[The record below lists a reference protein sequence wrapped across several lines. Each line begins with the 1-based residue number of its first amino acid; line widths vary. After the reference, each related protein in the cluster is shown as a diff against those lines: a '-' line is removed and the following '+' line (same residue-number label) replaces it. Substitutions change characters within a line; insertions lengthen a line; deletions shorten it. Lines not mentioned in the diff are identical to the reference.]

1 MRSTKPRERLFFKRF
16 IALIAVVASVLAG
29 PSARAQ
35 DSLGLNTHVPAR
47 DLLDLCVDL
56 GVGWIRVDANWLD
69 MNPSSGTFAWTDMDR
84 VVDDARARGLR
95 VYMTLAYTPAWVPK
109 VARARTDTY
118 SGNDEP
124 ATSAEWTA
132 FVSAAVTRYRA
143 RGVTHYGIWN
153 EANLGGFWEEAAGI
167 DAYID
172 KILVPGAATVRR
184 VCSDCRVLGPDLAH
198 VGAYDVALDRVL
210 TRAASSIDI
219 LAHHIYSGWPE
230 TGTAIWDGDNFL
242 QALEHRRFSFTRA
255 ALKEVLDARGFTREV
270 WITETGLRARVGD
283 AADETRQAT
292 YVRRVMEEQL
302 ARAWWTNTF
311 FYEITDCGA
320 DQPTCDIDG
329 FGITRGLRS
338 IASGPRAWPADYRR
352 KPAYDA
358 IRAFITAHPEIV
370 ARVAPAACG
379 NGRDDDGD
387 GRIDA
392 ADRGCRDGT
401 DTDESDDPPRR
412 AIEAAS
418 TAGVTVDGDLSEWS
432 DARWVTLGAGDWLG
446 VVPYGGASDVGARV
460 AARWRPDTLYL
471 AVDVTDDRHV
481 NDRSDDTLWIGD
493 SLQLAFDVARNYGD
507 RYDATDDHELN
518 FALARGAPRA
528 FRFVGPAG
536 AATPGPV
543 MIRRDATSTRY
554 EIALPVT
561 ALAPATL
568 REGAVF
574 GVSLLVNDNDGA
586 STSDGSGREGWIEL
600 TPGIGVRKEP
610 YYFGE
615 LRLTGSAVALD
626 AGAPVDAA
634 LPRDVVAVDVVAR
647 DAQVDARSSADVVAD
662 ASPDAARRLDAAAA
676 DAVADA
682 SPDVSD
688 AGGALYEEPP
698 ADCACDAP
706 GARGGRGAARA
717 LVALGAICAL
727 AGSWRRAQR
736 RARHPRG

>member
-1 MRSTKPRERLFFKRF
+1 MRTSKPRKRLFSRYFVAAF
-16 IALIAVVASVLAG
+16 ALVASLVAG

-69 MNPSSGTFAWTDMDR
+69 MNPSSGVFAWADMDR

-109 VARARTDTY
+109 VARARTDAYT
-118 SGNDEP
+118 GNDEP

-153 EANLGGFWEEAAGI
+153 EPNLGGFWEEAAGV

-198 VGAYDVALDRVL
+198 VGPYDVALNRVL
-210 TRAASSIDI
+210 ERAAGSIDI
-219 LAHHIYSGWPE
+219 LAHHIYAGWPE

-242 QALEHRRFSFTRA
+242 QALERRRFSFTRA

-283 AADETRQAT
+283 AADEARQAT

-302 ARAWWTNTF
+302 ARAWWSNTF
-311 FYEITDCGA
+311 FYEVTDCGA

-329 FGITRGLRS
+329 FGITRPLRS
-338 IASGPRAWPADYRR
+338 IAAGSRAWPADYRR

-358 IRAFITAHPEIV
+358 IRAFIAAHPEIV

-412 AIEAAS
+412 AVEAAA

-446 VVPYGGASDVGARV
+446 VVAYGGASDIGARV
-460 AARWRPDTLYL
+460 AARWSPDTLYL
-471 AVDVTDDRHV
+471 AAEVTDDRHV

-493 SLQLAFDVARNYGD
+493 SIQLALDVARNYGD
-507 RYDATDDHELN
+507 RYDSTDDHELN
-518 FALARGAPRA
+518 FALARGAPRT

-536 AATPGPV
+536 AAAPGPV
-543 MIRRDATSTRY
+543 MIRRDATATRY

-561 ALAPATL
+561 SLAPATL

-574 GVSLLVNDNDGA
+574 GVSFLVNDNDGA
-586 STSDGSGREGWIEL
+586 STSDGSGREGWIEF
-600 TPGIGVRKEP
+600 TPGVGVRKEP

-615 LRLTGSAVALD
+615 LRLTGAAVSID
-626 AGAPVDAA
+626 AGAPADAA
-634 LPRDVVAVDVVAR
+634 PPRDVAATDVQVR
-647 DAQVDARSSADVVAD
+647 DAPTDVRSALDASADVSSDVSADVV
-662 ASPDAARRLDAAAA
+662 RRLDASPSDASA

-682 SPDVSD
+682 RD
-688 AGGALYEEPP
+688 ADDALFEEPP
-698 ADCACDAP
+698 AGCACDVPGGRAAGSSAP
-706 GARGGRGAARA
+706 SIVAIVAALSSIAASKRGRKRGG
-717 LVALGAICAL
+717 
-727 AGSWRRAQR
+727 
-736 RARHPRG
+736 